1 MTYLMKA
8 VRPGAHEGEGRP
20 AGKQY
25 KIDWPAGRLAKIC
38 RDRSIQSTPHH
49 RCLIINTS
57 PSMPIH
63 RCLFI
68 FSSSSTHRHRCLIID
83 ASSAIPRHR
92 CLITSSLM
100 PLRRYGSF
108 YFVMLHEPR
117 HGVLNSYGTY
127 VYTPV
132 ASHQHAGVEG
142 GVGAA

>member
-1 MTYLMKA
+1 MSDFFSSAIFEFFLDTSPPSHSLKGFSPRLLVLCIFKGMTYLMKA

-57 PSMPIH
+57 PSIR

-68 FSSSSTHRHRCLIID
+68 DASSSFPHHRRIVID
-83 ASSAIPRHR
+83 ASSSMPPQRYRA
-92 CLITSSLM
+92 TDASS
-100 PLRRYGSF
+100 P
-108 YFVMLHEPR
+108 H
-117 HGVLNSYGTY
+117 H
-127 VYTPV
+127 
-132 ASHQHAGVEG
+132 
-142 GVGAA
+142 